1 MSTTSLVVFLV
12 HAVIFVV
19 MVILAVANP
28 SLFQNENYI
37 NMLYII
43 LGTLVVHGGY
53 SLGKSSSPS
62 AQSSE
67 K

>member
-28 SLFQNENYI
+28 SLLQNEDYI
-37 NMLYII
+37 NMLYIV
-43 LGTLVVHGGY
+43 LGTLVTHGGY
-53 SLGKSSSPS
+53 TLGKS
-62 AQSSE
+62 E